1 MAGPSMSPLLA
12 PATERLASV
21 LRHSPLFEP
30 VRERLRPF
38 AGRSLRIG
46 MGGLVMGFR
55 VGDEGDLLAAD
66 PATPDLRLDIPPDRM
81 LRRAL
86 GDVRAFEGLAFEGD
100 AALGQALA
108 AIARDLH
115 WDWPSALET
124 VLPPPFAAPLGLF
137 AARAQAAWRD
147 AGVRIG
153 DAARDYLHHES
164 GSVSPT
170 EMKTFLDGVDDLREA
185 LDRIEARLGRLQRQ
199 P

>member
-1 MAGPSMSPLLA
+1 MAGPSISPLLA
-12 PATERLASV
+12 LAAERFAAA
-21 LRHSPLFEP
+21 LRQSPLGES

-38 AGRSLRIG
+38 VGSSLAIG

-55 VGDEGDLLAAD
+55 VGEEGHLLAAD
-66 PATPDLRLDIPPDRM
+66 PATPDLRLDIPSDRL

-86 GDVRAFEGLAFEGD
+86 GDVHAFEGLAFEGD

-115 WDWPSALET
+115 WDWAAALET
-124 VLPPPFAAPLGLF
+124 VLPPPVAAPLGLF

-147 AGVRIG
+147 AGARINT
-153 DAARDYLHHES
+153 AARDYLHHES
-164 GSVSPT
+164 GSVSPA

-185 LDRIEARLGRLQRQ
+185 LDRMEARLGRLQRQ
-199 P
+199 L

>member
-1 MAGPSMSPLLA
+1 MAGPSMSSLLA
-12 PATERLASV
+12 PATERLAAV
-21 LRHSPLFEP
+21 LRRSPLGSP

-38 AGRSLRIG
+38 VGRSLRIG
-46 MGGLVMGFR
+46 VGGLSMGFR
-55 VGDEGDLLAAD
+55 VGEDGDLHAAD
-66 PATPDLRLDIPPDRM
+66 PATPDLRLDIPPDRL

-86 GDVRAFEGLAFEGD
+86 GDVRSLEGLAFEGD

-115 WDWPSALET
+115 WDWPAVLET
-124 VLPPPFAAPLGLF
+124 ALPPPVAAPLGLF

-147 AGVRIG
+147 VGARIG